1 MFLRGYSSVDE
12 CSPHVLERV
21 FVHCLVFL
29 RGYSSM
35 DEYLP
40 HGLGWVFV
48 RRMNT
53 CPMFLR
59 RYSSSDEYL
68 SHEPNTKPTN
78 TKTYLYLYSCEVCTV
93 IPLSRGCAV
102 NDTPI
107 LVKYPASVMQ
117 MPCQCLPPPPPLP
130 LLPPPPPPPPPR
142 PSVRPLFFPLLLL
155 PPSISPSFNLLLLR
169 PSVEGVLEARQC
181 EG

>member
-107 LVKYPASVMQ
+107 LVKYPTSVMQ
-117 MPCQCLPPPPPLP
+117 MPCQCLPPPPPFLC
-130 LLPPPPPPPPPR
+130 
-142 PSVRPLFFPLLLL
+142 SPLLLL
-155 PPSISPSFNLLLLR
+155 PRPPARPSVPYSSPFCSFLPPFPPPSISYSFVHL
-169 PSVEGVLEARQC
+169 
-181 EG
+181 